1 MPDFRISIKKLKLP
15 LPWRRHETPK
25 PDSAKPST
33 RLEDDRQR
41 EQRWY
46 RSSTLKV
53 AVVALAAVAIM
64 PTSSRAQ
71 FGFDTAAILAA
82 LSKMQSFMNQYMAK
96 PLQAISKAQQNI
108 SSYEKDVMYPVAAIN
123 QAKGFVTQVEGK
135 FNQITSIFH
144 LKVSSATLPQSQG
157 LESVLL
163 SRNTSN
169 IPGVSQ
175 QFQSVYGV
183 VMAQNAASTNVRN
196 MTDMTDAQAQDA
208 MKQAV
213 KFDALSDAE
222 LSAANSMGQQ
232 IATAAPGSAPI
243 LEAEAAIWNVRATAY
258 TQALLAELIRTRA
271 IDIANQS
278 KIAKL
283 ATTDNT
289 TNNSLINGVLTHK

>member
-1 MPDFRISIKKLKLP
+1 MPDFRVSIKKLKLP
-15 LPWRRHETPK
+15 LSWRRRETPK

-33 RLEDDRQR
+33 RLDDDRQR

-46 RSSTLKV
+46 RSTTLKV
-53 AVVALAAVAIM
+53 AAVALAAVAAM
-64 PTSSRAQ
+64 PTSSPAQ

-82 LSKMQSFMNQYMAK
+82 LSKMQTFMNQYMAK
-96 PLQAISKAQQNI
+96 PLQAISKAQQDI
-108 SSYEKDVMYPVAAIN
+108 SSYEKDVMYPVAAIT

-135 FNQITSIFH
+135 FNQIALIFH
-144 LKVSSATLPQSQG
+144 LNVSSATLPQSQG

-163 SRNTSN
+163 SRNASN

-213 KFDALSDAE
+213 KFDVLSDAE

-232 IATAAPGSAPI
+232 VATAAPGSAPF

-289 TNNSLINGVLTHK
+289 TNNNLINGVLTRK